1 MILENSIGWCDVTGN
16 KVIGC
21 DKVSPGC
28 KNCYAANDTPAR
40 VLRSRGIETWGPK
53 GTRVPVAGFSQKV
66 RQLNRRCIC
75 DRCHLTH
82 SFDLL
87 AGVTFCRCGGPLRRI
102 RLFANSNS
110 DWLDERWPTDVLADF
125 LKDIHDNPNVDFLLL
140 TKRPE
145 NFAGVSHIHSILR
158 DLYGAGEGASGGYTQ
173 SGLKFYSWLAGWV
186 SGERPPANVW
196 LGVSVENQWQA
207 NGRLPQL
214 FDIPAAVHF
223 ASLEPLLGDVNIAP
237 FLLSDYDKRCYDTQ
251 LIVSLDTR
259 HDNKLDWVIVGGES
273 GRDARPCNVKW
284 VREIVADT
292 HTYGCPV
299 YVKQLGTFSIH
310 ERGSQRIRTCWD
322 HPKGGDLHEWPADLQ
337 RRDFPLIAPR

>member
-53 GTRVPVAGFSQKV
+53 GTRVPMAGFSAKV
-66 RQLNRRCIC
+66 PQLNRRCIC

-82 SFDLL
+82 SFELL

-125 LKDIHDNPNVDFLLL
+125 LKDIHDYPNVDFLLL
-140 TKRPE
+140 TTRPE
-145 NFAGVSHIHSILR
+145 NFAGVSDIHAILR
-158 DLYGAGEGASGGYTQ
+158 DLYSAGEGASGGYTQ
-173 SGLKFYSWLAGWV
+173 SGLKFYSWLAGWA

-196 LGVSVENQWQA
+196 LGVSAENQEQA
-207 NGRLPQL
+207 DLRIPQL
-214 FDIPAAVHF
+214 LQIPAAVRF
-223 ASLEPLLGDVNIAP
+223 VSAEPLLGPIELFTDAQDPPNPKTAP
-237 FLLSDYDKRCYDTQ
+237 G
-251 LIVSLDTR
+251 I
-259 HDNKLDWVIVGGES
+259 DWVIVGGES
-273 GRDARPCNVKW
+273 GKDARPCNVKW